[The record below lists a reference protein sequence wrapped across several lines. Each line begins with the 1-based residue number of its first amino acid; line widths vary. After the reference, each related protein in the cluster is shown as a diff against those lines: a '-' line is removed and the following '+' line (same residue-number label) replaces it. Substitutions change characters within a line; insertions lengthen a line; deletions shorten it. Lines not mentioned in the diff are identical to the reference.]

1 MGQRLRNEGLH
12 FNFALTFLHSHLSQ
26 AGEEFAESEKA
37 QEEVL
42 SLPIYPELG
51 DDRIEEI
58 VKAIESYDK

>member
-1 MGQRLRNEGLH
+1 LYFDLGSPTLR
-12 FNFALTFLHSHLSQ
+12 HSHIPQ

-51 DDRIEEI
+51 YYKIEEI
-58 VKAIESYDK
+58 VKTIESHDK